1 MFRNAIPVRVG
12 VDLSIVFLWERRERE
27 GLFSR
32 ENDTQSLSDTHV
44 HTFWRFQSWNCK
56 GVIWQGA
63 AAVAGVCSLRFSS
76 SEPSTLSNPAVGGGG
91 GAAASAA
98 GAPMLPP
105 SVFRLFVSESK
116 HQQTKP
122 VCVWQ
127 ERLKTDLNQTPEI
140 FPTLEFQP
148 KVSWSR
154 TLQIRVRPWVSLS
167 LSVYIYVC
175 VCVCVCVCV
184 YCDVLHGNEIVVAVI
199 RVVRVVW
206 WWGNVTSIRRNFAM
220 FIFAACPPSRALLW
234 FSGISN
240 FNSCFAV
247 SWLR

>member
-12 VDLSIVFLWERRERE
+12 VDLSIVFLWERRER
-27 GLFSR
+27 GLISR
-32 ENDTQSLSDTHV
+32 ENDTHSLSDTHV

-63 AAVAGVCSLRFSS
+63 AAVAGVCSLRFST

-91 GAAASAA
+91 GAAAAAAA

-116 HQQTKP
+116 HQQTKS

-127 ERLKTDLNQTPEI
+127 ERLKDDLNQTPEI
-140 FPTLEFQP
+140 VPTLEFQP

-154 TLQIRVRPWVSLS
+154 TLQIRVCQCFSLS
-167 LSVYIYVC
+167 LS
-175 VCVCVCVCV
+175 
-184 YCDVLHGNEIVVAVI
+184 LHGNEIVVAVI

-206 WWGNVTSIRRNFAM
+206 WWGNVTCIRRNFAM
-220 FIFAACPPSRALLW
+220 FIFAACPPLRALLW
-234 FSGISN
+234 VSSISN